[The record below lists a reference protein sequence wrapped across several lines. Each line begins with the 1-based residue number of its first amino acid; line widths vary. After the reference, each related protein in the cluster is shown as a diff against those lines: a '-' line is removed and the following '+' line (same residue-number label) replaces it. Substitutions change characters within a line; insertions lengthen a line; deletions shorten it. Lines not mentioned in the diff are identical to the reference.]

1 MPALPLHTHPV
12 PLSQRAISTD
22 DCRSWLAGHHCGRL
36 GYMSGRG
43 RRSVA
48 VCYALRSDTVVLR
61 VGDYNDIA
69 QYAPDAQVRL
79 EVDGFAL
86 DSNSVPEFDT
96 VTVEGRAARAR
107 PDDVPAGSGV
117 EVWPDGVATTVIS
130 IPIRRLYGTAERL
143 TQAAAVIRPPSRST
157 TTDRTAHQ
165 LATAEPGHSKES
177 CRVRL

>member
-1 MPALPLHTHPV
+1 MPTLPLHTHPV
-12 PLSQRAISTD
+12 PLSQRAMSTD
-22 DCRSWLAGHHCGRL
+22 DCLSWLAGHRCGRL

-86 DSNSVPEFDT
+86 DSNGVPEFDT
-96 VTVEGRAARAR
+96 VTVEGRATRAR
-107 PDDVPAGSGV
+107 PEDAPVGPDCT
-117 EVWPDGVATTVIS
+117 VWPDGVATTVIS
-130 IPIRRLYGTAERL
+130 IAIRSLYGTAERL
-143 TQAAAVIRPPSRST
+143 PQAAAVIRPPSRST
-157 TTDRTAHQ
+157 TTDRTAHHR
-165 LATAEPGHSKES
+165 ATAEPGHPKES